1 MEYFWSLVAFV
12 EFSQFL
18 SGETKVSNKNKG
30 VELTSMK
37 TKSAKNNIPATLI
50 IIGLFPI
57 SMLSVFHRG

>member
-18 SGETKVSNKNKG
+18 SGETKVSKKNKG

-37 TKSAKNNIPATLI
+37 TTSAKNNIPA
-50 IIGLFPI
+50 GP
-57 SMLSVFHRG
+57 H